1 MQLSA
6 VHLARIIF
14 FIEVIDLN
22 PRGAA
27 YYPEIVR
34 ALVERYGFQKF
45 PQKAEEFDESKG
57 VTFEQGR
64 VSDVTIDKLIIYQ
77 NGLQLDTNRDTEH
90 SEEILASA
98 LIWATESLKLVYKPE
113 MVRRKAYVSQ
123 FSFYSQAPILR
134 TNAALND
141 IAAKMSKSVSETL
154 EGNYE
159 FQPTAI
165 LIGQNP
171 ASRGFP
177 VSAFSIERRA
187 QIPFSDNKYF
197 SAAPLPTA
205 LHLALVSEYEGSV
218 SAKSSK
224 AILTRPST

>member
-6 VHLARIIF
+6 VYLARIIL

-27 YYPEIVR
+27 YYPEIAR

-64 VSDVTIDKLIIYQ
+64 ASDVTIDKLIIFQ

-90 SEEILASA
+90 SEAILTSA

-113 MVRRKAYVSQ
+113 MVKRKAYVSQ
-123 FSFYSQAPILR
+123 FSFYSEAPMLR
-134 TNAALND
+134 INPTLND
-141 IAAKMSKSVSETL
+141 IAAKMSKNVSDSL
-154 EGNYE
+154 RGNYE

-165 LIGQNP
+165 LIGQDP

-197 SAAPLPTA
+197 SAAPLPTE
-205 LHLALVSEYEGSV
+205 LHLALVKEYEASV
-218 SAKSSK
+218 LAKS
-224 AILTRPST
+224 A